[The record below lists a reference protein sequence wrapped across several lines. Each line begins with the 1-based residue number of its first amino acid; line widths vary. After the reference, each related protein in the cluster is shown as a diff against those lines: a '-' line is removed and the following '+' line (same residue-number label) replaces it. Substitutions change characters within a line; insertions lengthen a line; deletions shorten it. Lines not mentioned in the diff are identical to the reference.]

1 MNRTSKQLKLFWVAV
16 FAFALLIS
24 CGKKSEPT
32 HTLVL
37 KDGTV
42 LKGELVGRND
52 AGFKFQVNG
61 ETREIPIGQ
70 VYSLTMKEGEQPIYT
85 ATAGTA
91 VATETPA
98 VSEPA
103 KSEPATEEKTTPATA
118 AKSETAPTA
127 KSTPP
132 PAPKP
137 VTVASGTRMMLKL
150 SSGIGTATHQTGSGF
165 TSTLDADLAAG
176 GVVVAPKGT
185 TVYGKVLESSG
196 GKRVGT
202 QRIVATFTE
211 ISINDQK
218 VAIVTDD
225 VGAEGGRGGA
235 ARKVGAGALIGAA
248 AGDAGTGA
256 LVGAGVALLGKGG
269 EINIPAGTLVE
280 VTLKQPFTVMK

>member
-1 MNRTSKQLKLFWVAV
+1 MNRTSTQLKPLLLLVAV
-16 FAFALLIS
+16 FAIALLFS

-52 AGFKFQVNG
+52 TGFKFQVNG
-61 ETREIPIGQ
+61 ETREIPIEQ
-70 VYSLTMKEGEQPIYT
+70 VYSLTMKEGEKPIYT
-85 ATAGTA
+85 ATTGAPATA
-91 VATETPA
+91 AATETPA
-98 VSEPA
+98 ASSEPA
-103 KSEPATEEKTTPATA
+103 KSEPAAQEKTKPVVAE
-118 AKSETAPTA
+118 KPT
-127 KSTPP
+127 P

-137 VTVASGTRMMLKL
+137 VTVAAGTRMMLKL
-150 SSGIGTATHQTGSGF
+150 SNAIGTATHQTGSVF
-165 TSTLDADLAAG
+165 TSTLDADLVAG
-176 GVVVAPKGT
+176 DVVVAPKGA

-211 ISINDQK
+211 ISINNQK

-235 ARKVGAGALIGAA
+235 AKKVGAGALIGAA
-248 AGDAGTGA
+248 AGDAGAGA

-269 EINIPAGTLVE
+269 EISIPAGTLVE
-280 VTLKQPFTVMK
+280 VSLKQPFTVMK

>member
-1 MNRTSKQLKLFWVAV
+1 MKRISKQLKLFLVA
-16 FAFALLIS
+16 AFVIAVLVA
-24 CGKKSEPT
+24 CGKKSEAT

-61 ETREIPIGQ
+61 ETREIPIEQ

-85 ATAGTA
+85 ATAGAASTTA
-91 VATETPA
+91 ASETPVA
-98 VSEPA
+98 SPEPT
-103 KSEPATEEKTTPATA
+103 KSEPAAQEKTPLATP
-118 AKSETAPTA
+118 A

-137 VTVASGTRMMLKL
+137 VTVATGTRLMLKL
-150 SSGIGTATHQTGSGF
+150 SDAIGTATHQTGSTF

-196 GKRVGT
+196 GKRVGN

-211 ISINDQK
+211 ISINNQK
-218 VAIVTDD
+218 VAIATDD